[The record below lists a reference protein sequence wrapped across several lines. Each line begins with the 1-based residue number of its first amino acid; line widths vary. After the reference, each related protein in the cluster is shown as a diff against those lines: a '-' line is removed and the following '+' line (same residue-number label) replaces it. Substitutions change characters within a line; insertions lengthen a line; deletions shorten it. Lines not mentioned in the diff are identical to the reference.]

1 MRRSRLIRAAGV
13 AAATMVVGA
22 LVGAQPAHA
31 DITVDSA
38 VCINNASGTLTPPNP
53 VIAPQPDFLEYAR
66 VFWQTTTDTTYCRQ
80 ANGWLVLVRGGKEGN
95 RLALGSSSGR
105 LFSPGTYTL
114 RLHTSLGSKDLA
126 FVTVT

>member
-1 MRRSRLIRAAGV
+1 MRRSRLVRAAGV
-13 AAATMVVGA
+13 TAATVVVGA

-38 VCINNASGTLTPPNP
+38 VCISNASGTLTPPNP
-53 VIAPQPDFLEYAR
+53 VIAPHPDFLVYAR
-66 VFWQTTTDTTYCRQ
+66 VFWQTTTDNMYCRQ

-95 RLALGSSSGR
+95 RIALGSGNGK
-105 LFSPGTYTL
+105 LFDPGTYTL

-126 FVTVT
+126 AVTVT